1 MEKAKGKSKKA
12 KVKRAVLPSSLLPF
26 TFLLLPFCL
35 CALPVVAHAQANETQ
50 ATGVVRLRV
59 RPKVND
65 KEKGLARK
73 RFYLIK
79 GGLAENKELLEK
91 INRQTI
97 QTRECY
103 YRNIKAS
110 EAFINW
116 LKEGDCESV
125 YCRTVEEKY
134 LTGASAVPE
143 FQAAY
148 ERGAKEYKT
157 PELGRLWLTTNL
169 TDELRDGFYRQKQAA
184 LKALISEAEIATK
197 APVLSVMTD
206 RNGTAYFTDLTP
218 GSYLVTNLL
227 PVEFGDKT
235 ILWTTCEV
243 KVKAGTEIPFLMSN
257 SSYKNVKCV
266 GIEKPLPACDANRQ
280 TASN

>member
-1 MEKAKGKSKKA
+1 M
-12 KVKRAVLPSSLLPF
+12 
-26 TFLLLPFCL
+26 
-35 CALPVVAHAQANETQ
+35 
-50 ATGVVRLRV
+50 RLRV

-65 KEKGLARK
+65 KEKGLSRK

-79 GGLAENKELLEK
+79 GSLAENKELLEK
-91 INRQTI
+91 IARQTI

-103 YRNIKAS
+103 YRDIKAS

-125 YCRTVEEKY
+125 YCRSIEEKY
-134 LTGASAVPE
+134 LTGATAVPE
-143 FQAAY
+143 FVAAY

-169 TDELRDGFYRQKQAA
+169 TDELRDGFYRRKQD
-184 LKALISEAEIATK
+184 LLQSLINEVETATK
-197 APVLSVMTD
+197 APVISVMTD

-218 GSYLVTNLL
+218 GTYTVTNLL
-227 PVEFGDKT
+227 PTEFGDKT
-235 ILWTTCEV
+235 IFWTKCEV
-243 KVKAGTEIPFLMSN
+243 KVKAGLEIPYLMSN

-266 GIEKPLPACDANRQ
+266 GEEKPLSACDASPQ
-280 TASN
+280 TALKR

>member
-1 MEKAKGKSKKA
+1 MKS
-12 KVKRAVLPSSLLPF
+12 VLNELRDSVFVSLCLCGLF
-26 TFLLLPFCL
+26 VIL
-35 CALPVVAHAQANETQ
+35 CALPVVAQTQ

-59 RPKVND
+59 KPKVND

-79 GGLAENKELLEK
+79 GSLAENKELLEK

-97 QTRECY
+97 PTRECY
-103 YRNIKAS
+103 YRNLKVS

-125 YCRTVEEKY
+125 YCRAVEEKY
-134 LTGASAVPE
+134 LTGATAVPE

-148 ERGAKEYKT
+148 ERGAKEYRK

-169 TDELRDGFYRQKQAA
+169 TDEIRDGFYRQKQAA
-184 LKALISEAEIATK
+184 LKALISEAETATK
-197 APVLSVMTD
+197 SPVLSVMTD

-218 GSYLVTNLL
+218 GTYLVTNLL
-227 PVEFGDKT
+227 PTEFGDKT

-243 KVKAGTEIPFLMSN
+243 KVKAGVEIPFLMSN

-266 GIEKPLPACDANRQ
+266 GVEKPLPACDAGQR
-280 TASN
+280 TVSN

>member
-1 MEKAKGKSKKA
+1 MKS
-12 KVKRAVLPSSLLPF
+12 VLNELRDSVFVSL
-26 TFLLLPFCL
+26 CL
-35 CALPVVAHAQANETQ
+35 CGLSVILSLCLCGLPIVAQAQGNEAQ
-50 ATGVVRLRV
+50 ATGVLRLRV
-59 RPKVND
+59 KPKVNN

-97 QTRECY
+97 PTRECY
-103 YRNIKAS
+103 YRSLKAS

-125 YCRTVEEKY
+125 YCRPVEEKF
-134 LTGASAVPE
+134 LTGATAVPE

-148 ERGAKEYKT
+148 ERSAKEYKK
-157 PELGRLWLTTNL
+157 PELGRLWLATNL
-169 TDELRDGFYRQKQAA
+169 TDEIRVGFYRQKQVA
-184 LKALISEAEIATK
+184 LKALISEVETATK
-197 APVLSVMTD
+197 SPVLSVMTD

-218 GSYLVTNLL
+218 GTYLVTNLL
-227 PVEFGDKT
+227 PTEFGDKT

-243 KVKAGTEIPFLMSN
+243 KVEAGVELPFLMSN

-266 GIEKPLPACDANRQ
+266 GVEKPLPACDAGQQ